1 MQTSGHGNDRLMIVV
16 PAGVALI
23 VGVLLFGGP
32 AEALEVVNELA
43 REVVQLGLEIIH
55 GLL

>member
-1 MQTSGHGNDRLMIVV
+1 
-16 PAGVALI
+16 VALI

-32 AEALEVVNELA
+32 AEALEMVDELA
-43 REVVQLGLEIIH
+43 REIGQVGLEIIH